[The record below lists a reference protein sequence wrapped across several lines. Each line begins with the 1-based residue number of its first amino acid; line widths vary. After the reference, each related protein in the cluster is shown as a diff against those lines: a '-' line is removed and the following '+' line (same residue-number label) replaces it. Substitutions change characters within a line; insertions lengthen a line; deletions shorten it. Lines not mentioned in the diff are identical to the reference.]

1 MSRVEKAK
9 QKEYNKIFVEKYTKK
24 YIYDKVLYR
33 KGAFSWEITVIW

>member
-9 QKEYNKIFVEKYTKK
+9 QKEYNKILLKIYKK